1 MMTKSYYG
9 IGPITTQP
17 GSRSSAKG
25 FVVLT
30 KTSTVNSLAFVLKKL
45 ADSIEIKDES
55 AERSGIDIK
64 Y

>member
-17 GSRSSAKG
+17 GSRSPAKG